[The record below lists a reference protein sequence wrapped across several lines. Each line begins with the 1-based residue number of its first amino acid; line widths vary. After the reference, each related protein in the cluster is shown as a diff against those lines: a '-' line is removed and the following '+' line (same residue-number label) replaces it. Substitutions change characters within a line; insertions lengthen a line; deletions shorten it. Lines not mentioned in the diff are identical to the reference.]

1 MVRAPNGKVLGRQ
14 NAMADPR
21 TVIDEFEV
29 ENVDPSTLQSE
40 IDDVI
45 VKLKQRGVDEL
56 KDIGPGDFAVEKTGH
71 GVGLIETMVAAFAG
85 ALAKEAAVTAWQKL
99 IWPSLEQRLGR
110 KIKRKPPAA
119 PQHEK
124 PA

>member
-1 MVRAPNGKVLGRQ
+1 MMRPLAGE
-14 NAMADPR
+14 D
-21 TVIDEFEV
+21 D
-29 ENVDPSTLQSE
+29 VDGE

-56 KDIGPGDFAVEKTGH
+56 KDIGPGDFTVEKTGH
-71 GVGLIETMVAAFAG
+71 GVGLIETMVAAFAD

-119 PQHEK
+119 PQHEN
-124 PA
+124 PSGWRGSPD

>member
-1 MVRAPNGKVLGRQ
+1 
-14 NAMADPR
+14 MADPR

-29 ENVDPSTLQSE
+29 EHVDPATLQSE

-45 VKLKQRGVDEL
+45 VKLKQRDVYEL
-56 KDIGPGDFAVEKTGH
+56 KDIGPGDFTVEKTGH

-119 PQHEK
+119 PQHEN
-124 PA
+124 PSGWRGSPD